1 MGSRLIAIA
10 SLAAFYGCYFGKMLC
25 QKRRGIQTD
34 QLGKGKDG
42 FVKAVEVTMKLAA
55 VLTVAA
61 ELVSIVMGTG
71 RSPAPVQII
80 GAVMCIVGTAVFIAA
95 VLDMRD
101 SWRAGVSKTDQTVLV
116 TDGIY
121 RFSRNPAFL
130 GFDFLYFG
138 ILCMFWNWV
147 LCAATVFAVFMYHL
161 QIVYVEEPFLF
172 AAFGEEYFQYQKK
185 VCRYMGRK
193 R

>member
-71 RSPAPVQII
+71 RSLSLIHI
-80 GAVMCIVGTAVFIAA
+80 
-95 VLDMRD
+95 
-101 SWRAGVSKTDQTVLV
+101 
-116 TDGIY
+116 
-121 RFSRNPAFL
+121 
-130 GFDFLYFG
+130 
-138 ILCMFWNWV
+138 
-147 LCAATVFAVFMYHL
+147 
-161 QIVYVEEPFLF
+161 
-172 AAFGEEYFQYQKK
+172 
-185 VCRYMGRK
+185 
-193 R
+193 